1 VKQICTD
8 ATISSLHEVARL
20 MKNLYGLI
28 NEIHRQ
34 HSPELRSFTI
44 NEVNLT
50 GYTDEHNMLQA
61 MISLKKQQGVE
72 EG

>member
-1 VKQICTD
+1 
-8 ATISSLHEVARL
+8 

-72 EG
+72 IG